1 MKKIIIL
8 LSIVCFW
15 GINLY
20 PIILGNEVPPLP
32 VPGEKEA
39 TLSSHEGYVKQ
50 GASFYFLARLEINRY
65 FSIVEIEGMEAS
77 KESLKNARIQLGK
90 AIYWFNLA
98 RDKASLT
105 REQEEKFKNFDY
117 TSFLNNPQ
125 YHRQTMESVV
135 SYFKDADIK
144 AFFNQIVVNL
154 TEISSQVEEMEN
166 GNFNKDDLWRLYE
179 LSSNSF
185 GHYGTVISNTIF
197 K

>member
-1 MKKIIIL
+1 M
-8 LSIVCFW
+8 
-15 GINLY
+15 
-20 PIILGNEVPPLP
+20 
-32 VPGEKEA
+32 
-39 TLSSHEGYVKQ
+39 KQ